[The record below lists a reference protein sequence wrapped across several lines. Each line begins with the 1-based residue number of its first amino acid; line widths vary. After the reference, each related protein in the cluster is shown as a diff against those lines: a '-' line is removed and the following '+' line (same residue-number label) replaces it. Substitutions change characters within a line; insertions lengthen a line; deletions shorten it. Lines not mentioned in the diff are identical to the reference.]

1 MPAAP
6 IEVGTATARP
16 GEITRGRLVLAEY
29 PDGEP
34 VTSPVMIASGRSDG
48 PVLWVQALIHGGE
61 VVGPIAIQRFLAGL
75 DLAALDGTIVA
86 LMSANSLALRGYS
99 RNTPQDGVNL
109 NRIFPGNPQ
118 GTLTEQLAARLL
130 DVSSAT
136 ADALLDLH
144 SGGELT
150 ITCHYTLFHDDGSAA
165 GRESA
170 RLARCSGA
178 LNVWNSLEPSL
189 SGCMFTH
196 FTKRGKPALIVE
208 RGGGARVE
216 AEDIAAQVQAIQ
228 GVARG
233 MGLLPGAPARPP
245 RVRLGGNAVHLK
257 CAKGGYFESLVAP
270 GDDVSEGQTLGRI
283 VNAYGDVVETTRCPV
298 GAAWVGS
305 IRRPWMPIY
314 SGDQVFELV
323 ETLGYE
329 DA

>member
-1 MPAAP
+1 M
-6 IEVGTATARP
+6 EVGTAVARP

-34 VTSPVMIASGRSDG
+34 VTSPVMIACGRPDG

-61 VVGPIAIQRFLAGL
+61 VVGPIAIQRFLAAL
-75 DLAALDGTIVA
+75 DLGTLNGAIVA
-86 LMSANSLALRGYS
+86 LMSANSLAMRAYS

-109 NRIFPGNPQ
+109 NRIFPGNPE

-150 ITCHYTLFHDDGSAA
+150 ITCHYTLFHDDDSAA

-216 AEDIAAQVQAIQ
+216 PEDIAAQVRAIR
-228 GVARG
+228 GVAQGLG
-233 MGLLPGAPARPP
+233 MLPGEPERPA

-257 CAKGGYFESLVAP
+257 CSRGGYFEPLVGP
-270 GDDVSEGQTLGRI
+270 GDDVVAGQALGRI
-283 VNAYGDVVETTRCPV
+283 VNAYGDEVETTRCP
-298 GAAWVGS
+298 AETAWVGS
-305 IRRPWMPIY
+305 IRRPYMPIY

-323 ETLGYE
+323 ESLGYE
-329 DA
+329 PA